1 MTLNNV
7 AKQLDNVSE
16 MKQSAEHLDNLLN
29 HLNNQHNSSTTPIS
43 SIALDNEQY
52 PETMYSFC

>member
-7 AKQLDNVSE
+7 AKQLDKVSE
-16 MKQSAEHLDNLLN
+16 MKQSAEHLDNILN

-43 SIALDNEQY
+43 SIALDNEQLL
-52 PETMYSFC
+52 